1 MELPP
6 IYVSI
11 TVGKDGLE
19 RYTVLDG
26 QQRLISILAF
36 MGEDITDENNNYIV
50 TSKNKYTLCGLKNF
64 LDGKMYD
71 DDVNELNE
79 IFKERIRNY
88 KIEAITINEKEDA
101 NFNFI
106 DMFIRL
112 NQNPCP
118 IGYNTFEMWNSF
130 DIVNSL
136 NRIKEVAKYK
146 LYKQLGNKMKE
157 EELVTT
163 LAYMD
168 YEKICAKNMDK
179 FFTTYI
185 FLENKDKQD
194 EHYEIKLSIA
204 NKNKITNFLE
214 DMKPDSNE
222 ERKFLN
228 SIEAVDE
235 FSKKLKVLS
244 NEDETILLKIF
255 NPNIKKP
262 RIGNK
267 KDFYLTWMILR
278 NLDEQ
283 VIKTYKNEILNDL
296 EQIFKIMKHVP
307 NGMTVEGFK
316 EEMNNM
322 INKYSKY

>member
-1 MELPP
+1 
-6 IYVSI
+6 
-11 TVGKDGLE
+11 
-19 RYTVLDG
+19 
-26 QQRLISILAF
+26 
-36 MGEDITDENNNYIV
+36 
-50 TSKNKYTLCGLKNF
+50 
-64 LDGKMYD
+64 
-71 DDVNELNE
+71 
-79 IFKERIRNY
+79 
-88 KIEAITINEKEDA
+88 
-101 NFNFI
+101 
-106 DMFIRL
+106 
-112 NQNPCP
+112 
-118 IGYNTFEMWNSF
+118 
-130 DIVNSL
+130 
-136 NRIKEVAKYK
+136 
-146 LYKQLGNKMKE
+146 
-157 EELVTT
+157 
-163 LAYMD
+163 
-168 YEKICAKNMDK
+168 
-179 FFTTYI
+179 
-185 FLENKDKQD
+185 
-194 EHYEIKLSIA
+194 
-204 NKNKITNFLE
+204 
-214 DMKPDSNE
+214 MKPDSNE

>member
-1 MELPP
+1 MTKIKKFIKKHRKKTYYSKPAKLSKDEAWLGIERKKQVKTNTKVFRISEIIELKNNNRFIIRPKYQRAEVKSKKKASKIIESIIFGVELPP

-118 IGYNTFEMWNSF
+118 NFLQHIFF
-130 DIVNSL
+130 L
-136 NRIKEVAKYK
+136 KIKT
-146 LYKQLGNKMKE
+146 NKMNI
-157 EELVTT
+157 
-163 LAYMD
+163 M
-168 YEKICAKNMDK
+168 
-179 FFTTYI
+179 
-185 FLENKDKQD
+185 
-194 EHYEIKLSIA
+194 KL
-204 NKNKITNFLE
+204 NFQ
-214 DMKPDSNE
+214 
-222 ERKFLN
+222 
-228 SIEAVDE
+228 
-235 FSKKLKVLS
+235 
-244 NEDETILLKIF
+244 LL
-255 NPNIKKP
+255 
-262 RIGNK
+262 
-267 KDFYLTWMILR
+267 
-278 NLDEQ
+278 
-283 VIKTYKNEILNDL
+283 IKTKLL
-296 EQIFKIMKHVP
+296 IF
-307 NGMTVEGFK
+307 
-316 EEMNNM
+316 
-322 INKYSKY
+322 